1 MKSIVF
7 KLVVLLLCMVSIV
20 DARNMNKMTKTAA
33 ILSEITFDFNYS
45 GDVNGVL
52 ARFKDYSP
60 NLKILNPL
68 GQIKPLEVNIS
79 LQGAKLDDVAASI
92 NSQTNNQVSLVFN
105 AHENSIRLNYTG
117 VLDVG
122 EDAVLES
129 LKWQEG
135 GNPKPVLKQD
145 GVVRFPYGEYQPVVI
160 CQPLHLC
167 DVELQAGEDI
177 QGVVIGDSERWND
190 GDQGIP
196 IIYSGVSGTL
206 TPHLVLK
213 PSQSGLDTSLMVT
226 TSKRTYM
233 LKLKSAQNGYVA
245 RVGFYYPQ
253 DITQTFIQNKDKLKN
268 KDIVTTI
275 ATNPDLA
282 MPLVNLAK
290 VNYSYTIGNGSYDWR
305 PTHIFDDGISVYIQ
319 FPPSVNSSSLPGIC
333 VLVDGDDSEQR
344 CEMVNF
350 RFNDNFYIVDKLF
363 KSAKLVNGYGD
374 YVQTITLTRNE
385 HTPNLWQRLF
395 GGDSQ

>member
-1 MKSIVF
+1 MKKLKLILLICCLIPMVF
-7 KLVVLLLCMVSIV
+7 AQKIH
-20 DARNMNKMTKTAA
+20 KTHKP
-33 ILSEITFDFNYS
+33 IHRTSLDTLTFDFNYS
-45 GDVNGVL
+45 GDVTGIL
-52 ARFKDYSP
+52 QKLKDYSP
-60 NLKILNPL
+60 DINILKPL

-79 LQGAKLDDVAASI
+79 LQSAKFDDIADAI
-92 NSQTNNQVSLVFN
+92 ATQTNNQVTVIFATSN
-105 AHENSIRLNYTG
+105 NSIRLNYTG

-122 EDAVLES
+122 EDAVHES
-129 LKWQEG
+129 LKWQDG

-145 GVVRFPYGEYQPVVI
+145 GIVKFPYGEYQPVVI

-167 DVELQAGEDI
+167 DIELQAGEDI

-196 IIYSGVSGTL
+196 IVYSGVSPNMK
-206 TPHLVLK
+206 PHLVLK

-233 LKLKSAQNGYVA
+233 LRLKSAQNGYVA

-253 DITQTFIQNKDKLKN
+253 DITETFSQNKDKLKMPN
-268 KDIVTTI
+268 TTNTI
-275 ATNPDLA
+275 ATNPDIN
-282 MPLVNLAK
+282 MPLVNLSK
-290 VNYSYTIGNGSYDWR
+290 VNYSYTIGSGDYDWR
-305 PTHIFDDGISVYIQ
+305 PTHIFDDGVSVYIQ
-319 FPPSVNSSSLPGIC
+319 FPPNVMSNSLPGLC

-344 CEMVNF
+344 CELVNF

-374 YVQTITLTRNE
+374 YVQTITLTRNPE
-385 HTPNLWQRLF
+385 RPNLWQRLF
-395 GGDSQ
+395 GSGN